1 MPDNTSTSNSFTQE
15 EEISS
20 QKFLDR
26 PITKLAVRIISERL
40 TEACP
45 EPTPSVAQPT
55 PPPTNH
61 DVIRTILLAW
71 LAIGFGVLAIAYPHF
86 LDDFSLN
93 QVRGNDFA
101 SVICTLVFIVLV
113 KLLWNQVGGA
123 ILIALSLIL
132 IARSLFQKV
141 AS

>member
-15 EEISS
+15 EEASS

-26 PITKLAVRIISERL
+26 PITKLAVRIISEKL
-40 TEACP
+40 TGACP
-45 EPTPSVAQPT
+45 EPTS
-55 PPPTNH
+55 PPTNH
-61 DVIRTILLAW
+61 DVIRTILLAL

-93 QVRGNDFA
+93 HVRGNDFA

-113 KLLWNQVGGA
+113 KLLWNQVGGS